1 MYFLRKIEQILYR
14 TLLGTLPTKVF
25 RCIREM
31 YIMVF
36 EPDKEWIENSN
47 VYRFMT
53 EKNLST
59 LEEFIKYTYENPKFW
74 EEFVDL
80 INLRFYRRHERILD
94 LSNGKQWP
102 KWFVG
107 GKLNIGDQIPESSE
121 VFIKWMDENLNS
133 REVTYNQVLYEA
145 KAISSWLKKIGLKK
159 GDRVAIYMPMIPE
172 IISVMLG
179 VIRAGMII
187 VPLFSGFGPEPIRV
201 RVEDSE
207 AKVIFTVDKSIRKGK
222 EVNMINNLE
231 GLNVSKVVLNKSGT
245 KGDFYDYKEVTRT
258 AGDGLEYTDSEDPMM
273 IIYTSGTTGKPK
285 GCVHTHDGFP
295 IKASADIYFQFD
307 MKKGETL
314 MWISDMGWMMG
325 PWTVFGTLL
334 LKGKMGMIEGFTD
347 GKVISKFIEDMKVD
361 ILGLS
366 ASLVRLLRSEKDNIK
381 LDVRLTGNTGEP
393 IDPESWYWLFYHS
406 GNKPVI
412 NYSGGTEISG
422 AILGNYVIRKIKP
435 SSFNGEAP
443 GIKASV
449 FTEDGK
455 EAPPNT
461 EGELVVLSVWPGMT
475 RGFWR
480 NPERYL
486 ETYWSKWENVWVHGD
501 LAYKDNE
508 GYFYIVGRSD
518 DTIKVSGKRIGPAEI
533 ESVINS
539 HPEVIESACIG
550 VPDPI
555 KGEKIICLAVTRKK
569 DISEEELLKYAEE
582 KLGKALAPSEVKVVE
597 ELPKTRNAKIMRRLI
612 KAIYLNKPLGDI
624 SSLENPSALEVIKRV
639 IKKEEKM
646 QK

>member
-1 MYFLRKIEQILYR
+1 M
-14 TLLGTLPTKVF
+14 T
-25 RCIREM
+25 
-31 YIMVF
+31 F
-36 EPDKEWIENSN
+36 EPDNEWVENSN
-47 VYRFMT
+47 VYAFMT
-53 EKNLST
+53 NKGLANLDQ
-59 LEEFIKYTYENPKFW
+59 FIKYTYENYKFW

-80 INLRFYRRHERILD
+80 INLKFYKKHERILD
-94 LSNGKQWP
+94 LSDGKQWA

-133 REVTYNQVLYEA
+133 RKVTYSEVLSEA

-172 IISVMLG
+172 IVSVMLG
-179 VIRAGMII
+179 VIRAGMVI

-222 EVNMINNLE
+222 EVDMLSNLE
-231 GLNVSKVVLNKSGT
+231 GINADKVVLNRSGI
-245 KGDFYDYKEVTRT
+245 KGDFHDYKDVIRT
-258 AGDGLEYTDSEDPMM
+258 GGDGLEHTDSEDPMM

-295 IKASADIYFQFD
+295 IKSSADIYFQFD

-325 PWTVFGTLL
+325 PWNLFGALL
-334 LKGKMGMIEGFTD
+334 LKGKMGMIEGYTD
-347 GKVISKFIEDMKVD
+347 GRVISKYIEDMKVD

-366 ASLVRLLRSEKDNIK
+366 ASLVRLLRSTDNSIK

-393 IDPESWYWLFYHS
+393 IDPESWYWLFTHS
-406 GNKPVI
+406 ENKPVI

-422 AILGNYVIRKIKP
+422 GILGNYVINKIKP
-435 SSFNGEAP
+435 SSFNGASP
-443 GIKASV
+443 GIHASV

-461 EGELVVLSVWPGMT
+461 EGELVILSVWPGMT

-480 NPERYL
+480 SPERYI
-486 ETYWSKWENVWVHGD
+486 ETYWSRWEDVWVHGD
-501 LAYKDNE
+501 LAIKDNE

-518 DTIKVSGKRIGPAEI
+518 DTIKVSGKRVGPAEI

-539 HPEVIESACIG
+539 HPEVVESACIG
-550 VPDPI
+550 VPDPV
-555 KGEKIICLAVTRKK
+555 KGEKIICFAVPRGNVSG
-569 DISEEELLKYAEE
+569 DELLKYAEE
-582 KLGKALAPSEVKVVE
+582 KLGKAFSPSEVKIVG

-612 KAIYLNKPLGDI
+612 RAIYLNKSLGDT
-624 SSLENPSALEVIKRV
+624 SSLENPSSLDE
-639 IKKEEKM
+639 IKKVIRR
-646 QK
+646 